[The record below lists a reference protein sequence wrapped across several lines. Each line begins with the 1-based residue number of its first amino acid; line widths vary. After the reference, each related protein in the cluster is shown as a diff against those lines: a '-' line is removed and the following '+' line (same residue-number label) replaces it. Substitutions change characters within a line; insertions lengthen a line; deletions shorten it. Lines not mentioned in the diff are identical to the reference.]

1 MSSSISENCKI
12 SEEPDNTR
20 LPMAPLLALAMAGF
34 ITILTEA
41 LPAGLLPQMS
51 MGLGVSPSAI
61 GQLITAYAVGSL
73 MAAIPLTAVTQ
84 HFPRKP
90 LLLCAIAGFAVVN
103 TITATTGSFYIM
115 LLARFVAGVCAGLLW
130 AMIAGYAARMVT
142 DQLKGRAIAVAMV
155 GTPLALSLGIPAGT
169 LMGSAIGWRSTFS
182 AMTALTIALIGWVW
196 AKVPDYSGTTI
207 SGRASIRGTLAI
219 SGIKSILT
227 VTLLFVLAHNI
238 LYTYIAPLVVPAGLA
253 GKLDFVLLVFG
264 VTAIAGICIVGYLV
278 GRWLREL
285 VLASIVLFG
294 AAALMLGIW
303 GDLPELFWLAT
314 GMWGLAF
321 GGAATLFQ
329 TTAATTSGQA
339 SDVAQSMIVT
349 AWNLAIA
356 GGGTIGGL
364 LLEHSDISWLAW
376 SVLVLLLLAY
386 VIAFL
391 AKDRGFPSSQ
401 SAL

>member
-1 MSSSISENCKI
+1 
-12 SEEPDNTR
+12 
-20 LPMAPLLALAMAGF
+20 MAPLLALAMAGF

-51 MGLGVSPSAI
+51 MGLGVSPFAI

-196 AKVPDYSGTTI
+196 AKVPDYSGTKI

>member
-1 MSSSISENCKI
+1 MSSSISEKRKI
-12 SEEPDNTR
+12 REEPANTR

-90 LLLCAIAGFAVVN
+90 LLLCAIVGFAVVN

>member
-1 MSSSISENCKI
+1 
-12 SEEPDNTR
+12 
-20 LPMAPLLALAMAGF
+20 MAPLLALAMAGF

-73 MAAIPLTAVTQ
+73 IAAIPLTAVTQ

-303 GDLPELFWLAT
+303 GDLPELFWFAT

-364 LLEHSDISWLAW
+364 LLEHSDISWLSW

>member
-1 MSSSISENCKI
+1 MSSSISENRKV

-364 LLEHSDISWLAW
+364 LLEHSDISWLSW

-391 AKDRGFPSSQ
+391 AKDRGFPSSR

>member
-1 MSSSISENCKI
+1 MSSSISEKRKI
-12 SEEPDNTR
+12 REEPDNTR

-73 MAAIPLTAVTQ
+73 IAAIPLTAVTQ

-364 LLEHSDISWLAW
+364 LLEHSDISWLSW
-376 SVLVLLLLAY
+376 SVLVLLLLTY

-391 AKDRGFPSSQ
+391 AKDRGFPSSR

>member
-1 MSSSISENCKI
+1 
-12 SEEPDNTR
+12 
-20 LPMAPLLALAMAGF
+20 MAPLLALAMASF

-182 AMTALTIALIGWVW
+182 AMTALTIALIGWMW

-401 SAL
+401 STL

>member
-1 MSSSISENCKI
+1 MSSSISEKRKI
-12 SEEPDNTR
+12 REEPDNTR

-73 MAAIPLTAVTQ
+73 IAAIPLTAVTQ

-238 LYTYIAPLVVPAGLA
+238 LYTYIAPLVVPAGLT

>member
-1 MSSSISENCKI
+1 
-12 SEEPDNTR
+12 
-20 LPMAPLLALAMAGF
+20 MAPLLALAMAGF

-401 SAL
+401 STL

>member
-207 SGRASIRGTLAI
+207 SGQASIRGTLAI

>member
-1 MSSSISENCKI
+1 MSSSISENRKV

-20 LPMAPLLALAMAGF
+20 LPMAPLLALAMASF

-182 AMTALTIALIGWVW
+182 AMTALTIALIGWMW

-401 SAL
+401 STL

>member
-1 MSSSISENCKI
+1 
-12 SEEPDNTR
+12 
-20 LPMAPLLALAMAGF
+20 MAPLLALAMAGF

-73 MAAIPLTAVTQ
+73 IAAIPLTAVTQ

-238 LYTYIAPLVVPAGLA
+238 LYTYIAPLVVPAGLT

>member
-1 MSSSISENCKI
+1 MSSSISENRKV

-73 MAAIPLTAVTQ
+73 IAAIPLTAVTQ

>member
-1 MSSSISENCKI
+1 MSSSISENRKV

-73 MAAIPLTAVTQ
+73 IAAIPLTAVTQ

-90 LLLCAIAGFAVVN
+90 LLLCAIVGFAVVN

>member
-1 MSSSISENCKI
+1 MSSSISENRKI

-73 MAAIPLTAVTQ
+73 MAAIPLVAVTQ

-169 LMGSAIGWRSTFS
+169 LMGSVIGWRSTFS